1 MSFLIDNS
9 LRFLFMLGLLF
20 CSGFCSAAETAFF
33 HLSPRKVGGFAKSSN
48 RFEWLTWHLLQSPNR
63 LLTTLLFCNLLV
75 NILFYSLA
83 GITTVHI
90 QELYNHS
97 AAALWAVGVFISLLI
112 FGEMLPKAFAYAN
125 AYAMCMTA
133 VLPFYFLLKILT
145 PLLAAID
152 YIIIK
157 PAVRL
162 SAPVTQTG
170 DSQEPVTLNQLR
182 ILLDQSARKGLL
194 TQDENLLLLEVL
206 ELGLLKVRHVMRP
219 RVEMKACSIHS
230 SHAALQETMYQY
242 RLRQIPVYTDSI
254 DSIVG
259 VVHFRD
265 LLTNPDKPVEQLVK
279 PVHFVPEQKNVE
291 SLIAFFQ
298 NNAIDIAI
306 AVDEYGGIAGLVK
319 LDDIVDQLL
328 GADEQQQQMSV
339 PIQQIGPMT
348 YRLSARLSIL
358 DWAEAFGVDPEQIR
372 LTTIGGL
379 VTALLGRIPKNGD
392 VVTWQNMK
400 FTIETV
406 KNNRIESLILSL
418 EPLVAKP

>member
-9 LRFLFMLGLLF
+9 LRFLAMLGLLF
-20 CSGFCSAAETAFF
+20 CSGFCSASETAFF
-33 HLSPRKVGGFAKSSN
+33 HLSPRKVGSFAQSSN
-48 RFEWLTWHLLQSPNR
+48 RFEWLTWHVLQSPNR
-63 LLTTLLFCNLLV
+63 LLTTLLFSNLLV
-75 NILFYSLA
+75 NTLFITLA
-83 GITTVHI
+83 GVTTLRI
-90 QELYNHS
+90 QELTNP
-97 AAALWAVGVFISLLI
+97 AVAGIWAILIFLMLVI

-133 VLPFYFLLKILT
+133 ALPFYFLLKILT
-145 PLLAAID
+145 PLLAVID
-152 YIIIK
+152 YVVIK

-162 SAPVTQTG
+162 SAPATQIG
-170 DSQEPVTLNQLR
+170 QQREPVTLNQLR
-182 ILLDQSARKGLL
+182 ILLEQSARKGLL
-194 TQDENLLLLEVL
+194 TQDENLLLLEVV

-219 RVEMKACSIHS
+219 RVEMKACPIRS
-230 SHAALQETMYQY
+230 SRTELQEVMYQY
-242 RLRQIPVYTDSI
+242 RLRQIPVYADSI

-259 VVHFRD
+259 VIHFRD
-265 LLTNPDKPVEQLVK
+265 LLTYPDKPVEQLIK

-291 SLIAFFQ
+291 SLITFFQ
-298 NNAIDIAI
+298 EHAIDIAI

-328 GADEQQQQMSV
+328 GADEQQQQGV

-358 DWAEAFGVDPEQIR
+358 DWAEAFGVDPEQVR
-372 LTTIGGL
+372 LTTVGGL

-400 FTIETV
+400 FTIEQV
-406 KNNRIESLILSL
+406 KNNRIDSLILSL
-418 EPLVAKP
+418 EPLINKQ

>member
-1 MSFLIDNS
+1 
-9 LRFLFMLGLLF
+9 
-20 CSGFCSAAETAFF
+20 
-33 HLSPRKVGGFAKSSN
+33 
-48 RFEWLTWHLLQSPNR
+48 
-63 LLTTLLFCNLLV
+63 
-75 NILFYSLA
+75 
-83 GITTVHI
+83 
-90 QELYNHS
+90 
-97 AAALWAVGVFISLLI
+97 
-112 FGEMLPKAFAYAN
+112 
-125 AYAMCMTA
+125 
-133 VLPFYFLLKILT
+133 
-145 PLLAAID
+145 
-152 YIIIK
+152 
-157 PAVRL
+157 
-162 SAPVTQTG
+162 
-170 DSQEPVTLNQLR
+170 VTLNQLR

-219 RVEMKACSIHS
+219 RVEMKACSIRS

-259 VVHFRD
+259 VIHFQD
-265 LLTNPDKPVEQLVK
+265 LLTNPGKSVEQLVK

-291 SLIAFFQ
+291 SLITFFQ

-328 GADEQQQQMSV
+328 GADEQQQQLSV

-400 FTIETV
+400 FTIESV